1 MAIIIDCPS
10 CRRKLRVP
18 EEYLDTAV
26 RCPNCATTFDAP
38 KPDAQPAPVSASPM
52 LNVPLQLEIDE
63 KPPGSGD
70 KQDEPRR
77 DRIRRRR
84 RDFEPCPR
92 CGDDIRRGAV
102 ACPYCGYDLE
112 EQADGYTR
120 LEPVRR
126 DAEPHRGRAIQALG
140 IGSLVCAA
148 FYFFPI
154 GLPLGIAAWV
164 MGRRDLKKM
173 DAGVMEPNG
182 RRKTRDGWLCGVIGT
197 ILNGLWALS
206 CGGFVG
212 MIILVEEESAANRA
226 RMQPAVAQQAAGGG
240 GLFTLHGPSD
250 SIRIEPGETKQL
262 RVDVRRA
269 LNSKRTVI
277 VAINQNVVPD
287 GVTVTPPQIAVAGRD
302 SSAAF
307 NVTVAKNADLG
318 RLVLRLYGTDNVGN
332 RVDIEVPVFVEPK

>member
-1 MAIIIDCPS
+1 MDTIIDCPS

-26 RCPNCATTFDAP
+26 RCPNCAATFDAP
-38 KPDAQPAPVSASPM
+38 KPGTQPAPVSASPM

-63 KPPGSGD
+63 KRAPSGD
-70 KQDEPRR
+70 KQDDRPR

-92 CGDDIRRGAV
+92 CGDEIRRGAV

-120 LEPVRR
+120 MEPVRR

-226 RMQPAVAQQAAGGG
+226 RVQPAVAPQQAAGGWAP
-240 GLFTLHGPSD
+240 LTLSSPND
-250 SIRIEPGETKQL
+250 NLRIRRGETKQL
-262 RVDVRRA
+262 RVDVHPADFAGNLTLAVSRDS
-269 LNSKRTVI
+269 LPK
-277 VAINQNVVPD
+277 
-287 GVTVTPPQIAVAGRD
+287 GLTVTPRQMRLAPGTASATFNLVAANDAELGD
-302 SSAAF
+302 VVIH
-307 NVTVAKNADLG
+307 VT
-318 RLVLRLYGTDNVGN
+318 GTDDFRNKMWLDIKV
-332 RVDIEVPVFVEPK
+332 RVVDK